1 MTDKPIIDDR
11 FEHTLRQDAELD
23 ALRRMLDASQGT
35 CSLSLAVCNSPALRD
50 FVIRK
55 ISAEKSN
62 VVKIQLDQSVTDV
75 FDFVD
80 QQVSSKQPQ
89 ALFIINMESALP
101 SQQKEYKILQNLNF
115 SRERWKA
122 RLACPLVFWLPE
134 YAAALISIHARDLYS
149 WISHHFEFVSEQAS
163 AQMGMQDQ
171 YAGDTLAASSLTLEQ
186 KQFRIAELEQRITDA
201 GDPPHP
207 KLTNYCLIWRNEL
220 ACLYKFIGELDHA
233 EDMHNKSLEIEK
245 KLGRLEG
252 QADHYGNLG
261 LIYRTRG
268 DLDRAEEML
277 KKSLEIN
284 MELGRLEG
292 QAADYGNLGLIYRT
306 RGELDRAENIHQKAL
321 KIYLNIGK
329 LEGQANQYGNL
340 GHIYQTRSDLKQT
353 RSYWIQARDIFQ
365 QIGMPHRV
373 KQIDDY
379 LNDLPPGIS
388 RPYKK

>member
-252 QADHYGNLG
+252 QA
-261 LIYRTRG
+261 
-268 DLDRAEEML
+268 
-277 KKSLEIN
+277 
-284 MELGRLEG
+284 
-292 QAADYGNLGLIYRT
+292 ADYGNLGLIYRT